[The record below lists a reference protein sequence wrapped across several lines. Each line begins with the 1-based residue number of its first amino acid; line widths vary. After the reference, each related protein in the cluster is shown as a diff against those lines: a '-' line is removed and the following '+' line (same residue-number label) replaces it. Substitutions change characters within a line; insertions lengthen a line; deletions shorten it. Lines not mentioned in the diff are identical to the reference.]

1 MADTTCWVA
10 PRHIATT
17 QRLRGYQSNNA
28 SLVSECWSFR
38 MLHLDSQFALYFAI
52 FQVAG
57 LSYGSFHSVG
67 LRAARRVPLRRTAA
81 AVVSRPDRR
90 CSPHAPLRFTYESLS
105 GTFLATP
112 RAERALVI
120 GWQEWHHNSARFL
133 MLCCRCHGL
142 E

>member
-1 MADTTCWVA
+1 MVDRENLRHLASVRLTCMAASIMTDNTCWVA
-10 PRHIATT
+10 PRHFARK

-38 MLHLDSQFALYFAI
+38 MLHLDSLYYAI

-90 CSPHAPLRFTYESLS
+90 CSPHASFFS
-105 GTFLATP
+105 GVYSWLVMTFNYLI
-112 RAERALVI
+112 L
-120 GWQEWHHNSARFL
+120 
-133 MLCCRCHGL
+133 
-142 E
+142 